1 MGLVFVAFQSS
12 MFSLSLKLSSYFGP
26 TLDQSYQL
34 SVPLRVSTFLA
45 TLINFRTRLARA
57 LKDSFVSANPIPYNL
72 EFTH

>member
-1 MGLVFVAFQSS
+1 MGLVFVAFQGS
-12 MFSLSLKLSSYFGP
+12 MFSLCLKLSSYFGP

-34 SVPLRVSTFLA
+34 SVPLRVSTLLA
-45 TLINFRTRLARA
+45 TLINFRSRLARA